1 MNEESSQRK
10 KVSIRM
16 TTRRKFLAQ
25 SVLFGSAVPMMMA
38 RGAEIAPAAKK
49 ITGARA
55 SVGGIVS
62 VLVTPYN
69 KDHTVDPAA
78 MGALCRRQAASGVD
92 GVFVCG
98 STGDMGFLG
107 SRERE
112 PLFQE
117 AKKGL
122 AGSELKLYGG
132 VTALSIFETIDNTKR
147 FAQAGVDIGV
157 LMAPLFFSKPSQAE
171 ITAYFTQIA
180 DASPIPILLY
190 HHANAP
196 NSIGLETIRAVAAHP
211 NIIGMKETDK
221 QADRMAEILEAS
233 KGAGFRVMQGSEGL
247 ARASFRQGA
256 HGLLGAMPGVIPEPY
271 VKLWK
276 LFQEKNE
283 TEIAKLNVELEK
295 LVKIFSLMPRTI
307 SATYFAYTL
316 KLMLMYRGWM
326 NNANT
331 RMPGFIPDAAYQE
344 KIHAYLKEIH
354 FPAA

>member
-1 MNEESSQRK
+1 
-10 KVSIRM
+10 
-16 TTRRKFLAQ
+16 
-25 SVLFGSAVPMMMA
+25 MMMA
-38 RGAEIAPAAKK
+38 RGEEKAPSAKK
-49 ITGARA
+49 SATAA
-55 SVGGIVS
+55 TSGGGVVS

-69 KDHTVDPAA
+69 KNHTVDPVA
-78 MGALCRRQAASGVD
+78 MGALCRRQASSGVD

-98 STGDMGFLG
+98 STGDMGHLG
-107 SRERE
+107 SHERE
-112 PLFQE
+112 PLFRE

-122 AGSELKLYGG
+122 AGSRAKLYGG

-171 ITAYFTQIA
+171 LTAHFQQIA

-190 HHANAP
+190 HHASAP
-196 NSIGLETIRAVAAHP
+196 TPIGIETIRAVAGHP

-221 QADRMAEILEAS
+221 QANRLAEILDVS
-233 KGAGFRVMQGSEGL
+233 KGTGFRVMQGSEPL
-247 ARASFRQGA
+247 ALASFRQGA

-283 TEIAKLNVELEK
+283 AEIAKLDVELEK

-307 SATYFAYTL
+307 SASYFGYTL
-316 KLMLMYRGWM
+316 KLMLMHRGWA
-326 NNANT
+326 NNAHT
-331 RMPGFIPDAAYQE
+331 RMPGFTPDAAYKE
-344 KIHAYLKEIH
+344 KIHTYLHEIH
-354 FPAA
+354 FPTS